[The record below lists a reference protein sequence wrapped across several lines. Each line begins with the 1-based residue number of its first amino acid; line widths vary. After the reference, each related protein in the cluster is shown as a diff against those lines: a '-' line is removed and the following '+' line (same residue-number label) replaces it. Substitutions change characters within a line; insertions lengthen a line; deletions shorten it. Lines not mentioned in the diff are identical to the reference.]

1 MSYVTKEPGDIS
13 FTQYAVVSTHEV
25 HNAVDIVKGHCYTPN
40 TGGRLHEIV
49 SSSGII
55 NNVSRGI
62 FQAMTK
68 SDAVSGES
76 AGDRSVQCLGLRS
89 RIILKAS
96 AANLVPGQPVEL
108 HGAAQ
113 VEHPAHVQA
122 LTSTGTKIGVIYK
135 IFGDKLKTAIDDK
148 LYVEV
153 FY

>member
-1 MSYVTKEPGDIS
+1 MSYVTKEPGDVG

-68 SDAVSGES
+68 SPDAVAGES

-89 RIILKAS
+89 RMYFKSVSGKSCAWATRRITRS
-96 AANLVPGQPVEL
+96 R
-108 HGAAQ
+108 
-113 VEHPAHVQA
+113 
-122 LTSTGTKIGVIYK
+122 SS
-135 IFGDKLKTAIDDK
+135 
-148 LYVEV
+148 
-153 FY
+153 

>member
-1 MSYVTKEPGDIS
+1 MSYVSKEPGDVG

-62 FQAMTK
+62 FQAMSK
-68 SDAVSGES
+68 SDAISGEA
-76 AGDRSVQCLGLRS
+76 AGDRKMQCLGLRS
-89 RIILKAS
+89 RVILKAS

-135 IFGDKLKTAIDDK
+135 IFGDKIKSAIDDK
-148 LYVEV
+148 MYVDV